1 MALRKKALTAIL
13 QQVGENFFTSQKKG
27 VDIGGEISK
36 VFSKFDKNQLKLR
49 RAFSLEDLSAEPT
62 NGTDGTV
69 EDEESDESAFSMRGA
84 ALVRR
89 HSFPMLGG
97 IEDDVADPFFR
108 EQLDKIKEA
117 VLEDSQ
123 KDNVY
128 AEVKPETPKTQH
140 QKKKKLVNRRTQ
152 TYLRELLQL
161 DGEDIQDSDMEIVM
175 EEEAEIDDQYT
186 KGIIKDLIEGLSES
200 SHRDDLGAAEK
211 KKAKRGQEP
220 LRPIPDF
227 EFADIMGEFEID
239 DAGNYI
245 ILRGEA
251 GELLDRN
258 ERPVNKRGYLVDK
271 LGNIVNTKQEII
283 LMASELDSDEEI
295 PASYGFE
302 KRKQTLL
309 NMGNDQQFQVHTYGQ
324 GAGKELQANEES
336 QNDEEIVER

>member
-1 MALRKKALTAIL
+1 
-13 QQVGENFFTSQKKG
+13 
-27 VDIGGEISK
+27 
-36 VFSKFDKNQLKLR
+36 
-49 RAFSLEDLSAEPT
+49 LSAEPT
-62 NGTDGTV
+62 NGTDGTM
-69 EDEESDESAFSMRGA
+69 EDEESDESMNSLGGA

-108 EQLDKIKEA
+108 EQLDRIKEA
-117 VLEDSQ
+117 VLEDAQ

-128 AEVKPETPKTQH
+128 AEVKQDVGKTQH

-161 DGEDIQDSDMEIVM
+161 DGEDMQDSDMEIVM

-186 KGIIKDLIEGLSES
+186 KGIIKDVIEGLSEMS
-200 SHRDDLGAAEK
+200 QRDEFGAEK
-211 KKAKRGQEP
+211 KKTKKGQEP

-271 LGNIVNTKQEII
+271 LGNVVNTKQEII
-283 LMASELDSDEEI
+283 LTASELDSDEEI

-309 NMGNDQQFQVHTYGQ
+309 NMSND
-324 GAGKELQANEES
+324 
-336 QNDEEIVER
+336 

>member
-1 MALRKKALTAIL
+1 M
-13 QQVGENFFTSQKKG
+13 
-27 VDIGGEISK
+27 
-36 VFSKFDKNQLKLR
+36 
-49 RAFSLEDLSAEPT
+49 EDLSAEPT
-62 NGTDGTV
+62 NGTDGTM
-69 EDEESDESAFSMRGA
+69 EDEDSDESMNSLGGA

-108 EQLDKIKEA
+108 EQLDRIKEA
-117 VLEDSQ
+117 VLEDAQ

-128 AEVKPETPKTQH
+128 AEVKQDVGKTQH

-161 DGEDIQDSDMEIVM
+161 DGEDMQDSDMEIVM

-186 KGIIKDLIEGLSES
+186 KGIIKDVIEGLSEM
-200 SHRDDLGAAEK
+200 SHRDEHGAEK

-271 LGNIVNTKQEII
+271 LGNVVNTKQEII
-283 LMASELDSDEEI
+283 LTASELDSDEEI

-309 NMGNDQQFQVHTYGQ
+309 NMSND
-324 GAGKELQANEES
+324 
-336 QNDEEIVER
+336 